1 MPQHLTHTSHTHK
14 HSQQMYDV
22 GAQLPKNGANHIDA
36 HHSRQPLVKGERLV
50 RYEVHAVIVSVLQL
64 MECVYLK
71 FNNDFKLKHVE
82 EEERERRK
90 GRPQASKGQTQLLRK
105 QAQDTT
111 FGFAASDRVLCPCN
125 KAN

>member
-1 MPQHLTHTSHTHK
+1 
-14 HSQQMYDV
+14 MYDV

-82 EEERERRK
+82 EEEGDSTK
-90 GRPQASKGQTQLLRK
+90 GRPQARSRHNYCASKHKIPHLGLLLQTECYVHATK
-105 QAQDTT
+105 QIDW
-111 FGFAASDRVLCPCN
+111 ASPDQFPARN
-125 KAN
+125 IM

>member
-1 MPQHLTHTSHTHK
+1 MHN
-14 HSQQMYDV
+14 V
-22 GAQLPKNGANHIDA
+22 GALLPKNGANHIDA

-105 QAQDTT
+105 
-111 FGFAASDRVLCPCN
+111 
-125 KAN
+125 